1 MNYIVV
7 ENKKKYIDR
16 FSFVPL
22 NKNSSLINKNILYEY
37 DDTPEYINF
46 NPSQQYAYKEQL
58 QKFINETNNSI
69 DNTYI
74 NNGQCGIQ
82 RLPRNE
88 MLKLYIPDG
97 DCKFI
102 NQTITSIK
110 TYFIQNNLSF
120 DNFVNTYPTH
130 NIIFDTNISNYDK
143 IHYISNKYEEIEK
156 NINRMRWY

>member
-16 FSFVPL
+16 FRFVPL
-22 NKNSSLINKNILYEY
+22 NKISSLINKNILYEY
-37 DDTPEYINF
+37 NDTPEYINF
-46 NPSQQYAYKEQL
+46 NPLQQYAYKEQL

-74 NNGQCGIQ
+74 NN
-82 RLPRNE
+82 
-88 MLKLYIPDG
+88 DG
-97 DCKFI
+97 GCQFI

-110 TYFIQNNLSF
+110 TYFVKNNLSF
-120 DNFVNTYPTH
+120 DNFVHTYPNH

-156 NINRMRWY
+156 NINRMRFY